1 MFVNPKKRGNGA
13 PHKKPGA
20 ARSEAAPEST
30 RRVPAQERSRKRVE
44 RILDSAAVEF
54 AELGFEAATME
65 GIAARA
71 ETSIGSLYQFFP
83 NKAAIFGALQR
94 TYIDKLKVLF
104 DAIMAEDTSALPWTD
119 VLDAGI
125 DAFAAFHE
133 NEPGFRAVW
142 LGLYLTKDMVVEGEA
157 LNRQFAD
164 RVAIFLERISK
175 KMAPAERRLVATMIV
190 ETISAMLIQAARRG
204 PREGKAIMQETKVMM
219 RRYLAPY
226 AK

>member
-1 MFVNPKKRGNGA
+1 MP
-13 PHKKPGA
+13 
-20 ARSEAAPEST
+20 
-30 RRVPAQERSRKRVE
+30 
-44 RILDSAAVEF
+44 
-54 AELGFEAATME
+54 LG
-65 GIAARA
+65 IV
-71 ETSIGSLYQFFP
+71 
-83 NKAAIFGALQR
+83 
-94 TYIDKLKVLF
+94 IDVSSVKTTEPLKVLF
-104 DAIMAEDTSALPWTD
+104 DAIMSEDTAALPWTE

-164 RVAIFLERISK
+164 RVAKFLERISK
-175 KMAPAERRLVATMIV
+175 DIAPAERRLVATMIV

-204 PREGKAIMQETKVMM
+204 PREGKAIMQETKTMM

-226 AK
+226 AAGKK